1 MYKKSFYISFLSL
14 ALLTAPY
21 QCYSQS
27 LSLGAVAGFSLT
39 SGFPNST
46 TARSDTY
53 AYILG
58 PAVEVGLP
66 FRLSVEGD
74 ALYRPLNF
82 STVTLSS
89 SQNTV
94 TTWEF
99 PVLAKYRFRLGPQN
113 LLNPFIEA
121 GPAFRAAFNG
131 NGTSPSNH
139 GITVGVGLRL
149 DLKVVKFDPAV
160 RYTHWAADSPPFTT
174 LAPRTKQDQAE
185 FVVGVWF

>member
-1 MYKKSFYISFLSL
+1 MYKKSFYIPFLSL

-21 QCYSQS
+21 RCYPQS
-27 LSLGAVAGFSLT
+27 LSLGAVAGLSLT

-46 TARSDTY
+46 TTTSDSHNF
-53 AYILG
+53 ILG

-82 STVTLSS
+82 STVALSS
-89 SQNTV
+89 SRSTV
-94 TTWEF
+94 MTWEF

-121 GPAFRAAFNG
+121 GPSFRAAFNS

-139 GITVGVGLRL
+139 GVTVGVGLRL
-149 DLKVVKFDPAV
+149 DLKVLRFDPAL
-160 RYTHWAADSPPFTT
+160 RYTHWAADSFTAI
-174 LAPRTKQDQAE
+174 APQTKQDQLE
-185 FVVGVWF
+185 FVVGFSF